1 MPTEPTLLEESIQIG
16 SAAAGAGG
24 GFFLLRWV
32 FDRVVARLD
41 RRQAN
46 LDAQDERVDREWQKI
61 REKVEQRLDRVERQN
76 EALRFAFH
84 HVAGALIRID
94 PQNPALAQAEQMLAQ
109 AFPIDFALLGERAGA
124 ALDKAQGTPP
134 AP

>member
-1 MPTEPTLLEESIQIG
+1 MNEPTLLEESVKVASG
-16 SAAAGAGG
+16 AAGAGG
-24 GFFLLRWV
+24 GFFALRWLIGWLTG
-32 FDRVVARLD
+32 RMD
-41 RRQAN
+41 RRQTL

-61 REKVEQRLDRVERQN
+61 RERVETRLDKVEQQN

-109 AFPIDFALLGERAGA
+109 AFPIDFTILTAQAEA
-124 ALDKAQGTPP
+124 ALEHAQ
-134 AP
+134 AS